1 MKKYP
6 ITTTL
11 TLLSIGTLILCLFSW
26 AKFGSDIEV
35 GFFTILTLI
44 FSAIGIGILSKW
56 RNEDRAKEEQEE
68 EEKKKLEE
76 LRQEKKELDR
86 MAEER
91 KSEDLA
97 WYVSYKL
104 SDKFS
109 FSDDWRSSLL
119 PNFEPELRNEILCIN
134 CEIQTKKQILGLIDH
149 VYEQYGEKRPK
160 SEWDSD
166 KYYED
171 AVYSICLESMD
182 YAFTLDNEERIRN
195 IVFNGYVSDYS
206 PTTGQMEQTTI
217 MSIMASREQFEGID
231 VAHINPKACF
241 KSLKGVSAS
250 RLVDIAPIIPIL
262 TFDEDDERFIEGR
275 DIETDSGT
283 NLAAMDWQ
291 DFEQLVR
298 EVLQL
303 RFEKDGWKVN
313 ITRAS
318 RDGGVD
324 AVIYNPDPLTGGKIL
339 VQAKRYTNTVGVSAV
354 RDLYGAMT
362 DERAS
367 KGILITTAD
376 FGSDSWNFVKD
387 KPISLLNGG
396 HLLGMMQEI
405 GMKGYIDI
413 QEAKEINQ

>member
-26 AKFGSDIEV
+26 AKFGSGS
-35 GFFTILTLI
+35 GFGFYTILTLI

-56 RNEDRAKEEQEE
+56 LNEDRAKEEQEE

-76 LRQEKKELDR
+76 LRQEKEELDR
-86 MAEER
+86 RAEER

-97 WYVSYKL
+97 WYISYKFD
-104 SDKFS
+104 DKF
-109 FSDDWRSSLL
+109 DEDERIQLI
-119 PNFEPELRNEILCIN
+119 PQFETELRNDILCIN
-134 CEIQTKKQILGLIDH
+134 CEVQTKGQIIERIEK
-149 VYEQYGEKRPK
+149 VWSGEKRPK
-160 SEWDSD
+160 FEWDSD

-171 AVYSICLESMD
+171 AIYSLCLESMN
-182 YAFTLDNEERIRN
+182 YAFTLDDEEKIGSV
-195 IVFNGYVSDYS
+195 VFNGYVTDYS
-206 PTTGQMEQTTI
+206 PTTGQIEQTTI
-217 MSIMASREQFEGID
+217 LSIMASREQFEGID
-231 VAHINPKACF
+231 VEHINPKACF
-241 KSLKGVSAS
+241 KSLKGVSAT

-262 TFDEDDERFIEGR
+262 SFDEDDERFIEGR

-291 DFEQLVR
+291 DFERLVR

-324 AVIYNPDPLTGGKIL
+324 AVIYIPDPLTGGKIL

-367 KGILITTAD
+367 RGILITTAD
-376 FGSDSWNFVKD
+376 FGSDSYNFVKD

-396 HLLGMMQEI
+396 HLLGMMQEL

-413 QEAKEINQ
+413 QGARQMEKQ